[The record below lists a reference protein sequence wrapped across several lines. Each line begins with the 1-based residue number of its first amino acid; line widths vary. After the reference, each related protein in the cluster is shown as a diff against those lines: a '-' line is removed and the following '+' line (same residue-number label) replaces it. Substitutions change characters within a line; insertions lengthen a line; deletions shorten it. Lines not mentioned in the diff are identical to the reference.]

1 MSVRIES
8 ILHHLTSKFTQHPVE
23 FLGAMVPAHLRML
36 ESLHQ
41 LSNSWRK
48 RSTMGRFTELGA
60 SMVAVEMAGD
70 DGMMQ

>member
-1 MSVRIES
+1 MS
-8 ILHHLTSKFTQHPVE
+8 